1 MCTLQSMYFI
11 YLFLITILLP
21 LTLTACPYYC
31 FQKRYTRWSLCILF
45 TAILVPTLLYRLV
58 CPIYNGAVY
67 TQLSE
72 NRDPLQK
79 NTVRPWGDTF
89 TCKVNTVERPKTV
102 SDVQNIV
109 ATADKV
115 RVVGA
120 GHSFSPLICTD
131 STLITLSDM
140 NNVKEIKNNEVTV
153 EAGISIEM
161 LQEVLIKENKIIHG
175 FGSIQDQNVAGA
187 FMTSHHGLQYNS
199 FAENVKSLKIV
210 TASGNVEEIH
220 DLFMY
225 RASMGM
231 LGVVVEMT
239 IRTFPNTFVE
249 IQQSKMSLEDAISK
263 LQTGV
268 AGIIET
274 NYNQR
279 NHGYLKLMVERDVV
293 NTSITYP
300 VQTDQ
305 WSSVT
310 WDTFVVPLTVLWPW
324 LSTFPLLDFANDKI
338 TVKPIVQAWTHHS
351 EYGMMY
357 SAYAVPLENCSKVI
371 LAMDSK
377 PYDHHVSTILI
388 RFLKGQKSTTC
399 LTFAPEDSCVID
411 VYDIQTQPNLLDFHE
426 YLEGLVHDHGGYS
439 HWGKFY
445 AGDMTRQTKMSC
457 MAEFRLKQQEVDPKE
472 KFLND
477 FTKEIIVDNFDGRA
491 MRYGNTFKD
500 YRMKTVVYQIAFII
514 CITAYCYT
522 CIFKR
527 RRNDYKLLS

>member
-1 MCTLQSMYFI
+1 M
-11 YLFLITILLP
+11 P

-31 FQKRYTRWSLCILF
+31 FQKRYSRQSLCILF
-45 TAILVPTLLYRLV
+45 SAILIPTLLYRLV

-72 NRDPLQK
+72 NRNPLQK

-89 TCKVNTVERPKTV
+89 TCEAHTVERPKTV
-102 SDVQNIV
+102 PEVQNIV
-109 ATADKV
+109 ANAKNV

-120 GHSFSPLICTD
+120 GHSFSPLVCTD
-131 STLITLSDM
+131 STLITLSEM
-140 NNVKEIKNNEVTV
+140 NNVKEIKNDEVIV

-161 LQEVLIKENKIIHG
+161 LQAVLLKQNKIIHG

-199 FAENVKSLKIV
+199 FAENVISLKIV
-210 TASGNVEEIH
+210 TAAGNVEEIN

-225 RASMGM
+225 RSSMGM

-249 IQQSKMSLEDAISK
+249 IQQSKLSLDEAILK
-263 LQTGV
+263 LQTGI

-279 NHGYLKLMVERDVV
+279 NHGYLKLMVEKDAVD
-293 NTSITYP
+293 TSIVYP

-324 LSTFPLLDFANDKI
+324 LSTFPLLDFANEKT

-371 LAMDSK
+371 LAMDSQH
-377 PYDHHVSTILI
+377 YDHHVSTILI
-388 RFLKGQKSTTC
+388 RFLKGQKTTTC

-411 VYDIQTQPNLLDFHE
+411 VYDIQTQPYLSDFHE
-426 YLEGLVHDHGGYS
+426 YLEGLVHAHGGYS

-445 AGDMTRQTKMSC
+445 AGDITRQTKMPC
-457 MAEFRLKQQEVDPKE
+457 MTQFRLKQEEVDPHG

-477 FTKEIIVDNFDGRA
+477 YTKEILIDNFDNKA
-491 MRYGNTFKD
+491 MRYGSTFDD
-500 YRMKTVVYQIAFII
+500 YRTKTVLYQIVFLISI
-514 CITAYCYT
+514 CTYVYICAL
-522 CIFKR
+522 KR
-527 RRNDYKLLS
+527 YKRNPYRILV

>member
-1 MCTLQSMYFI
+1 M
-11 YLFLITILLP
+11 
-21 LTLTACPYYC
+21 
-31 FQKRYTRWSLCILF
+31 
-45 TAILVPTLLYRLV
+45 
-58 CPIYNGAVY
+58 CPIYNGAIY

-72 NRDPLQK
+72 NRDPIDGT
-79 NTVRPWGDTF
+79 TVRPWGDTF
-89 TCKVNTVERPKTV
+89 TCNPRSIERPKTL
-102 SDVQNIV
+102 SEVQTIV
-109 ATADKV
+109 ANADNV

-131 STLITLSDM
+131 YTLISLSNM
-140 NNVKEIKNNEVTV
+140 RAIKEVNNNTVTV
-153 EAGISIEM
+153 EAGISIER

-199 FAENVKSLKIV
+199 FAENVISLKIV
-210 TASGNVEEIH
+210 TASGNVEEIQ

-279 NHGYLKLMVERDVV
+279 NHGYLKLMVERDAVD
-293 NTSITYP
+293 TTIAYP
-300 VQTDQ
+300 VHTDQ

-324 LSTFPLLDFANDKI
+324 LSTFPLLDFANEKT

-357 SAYAVPLENCSKVI
+357 SAYAVPLENCSKFI
-371 LAMDSK
+371 LAIDSE

-388 RFLKGQKSTTC
+388 RFLKGQKTTTC

-411 VYDIQTQPNLLDFHE
+411 VYDIQTQPNLLDFHK
-426 YLEGLVHDHGGYS
+426 YLEGIVHYHGGYS

-445 AGDMTRQTKMSC
+445 AGDMTRQTTMTC
-457 MAEFRLKQQEVDPKE
+457 MAEFRLKQQEVDPKG

-477 FTKEIIVDNFDGRA
+477 YTKEIIVDNVKDRA
-491 MRYGNTFKD
+491 MRYGNTFKE
-500 YRMKTVVYQIAFII
+500 YRTKTVVYQITFAV
-514 CITAYCYT
+514 CLVAYFST
-522 CIFKR
+522 CLLQQKKG
-527 RRNDYKLLS
+527 DYKLLS

>member
-1 MCTLQSMYFI
+1 MFSV
-11 YLFLITILLP
+11 
-21 LTLTACPYYC
+21 
-31 FQKRYTRWSLCILF
+31 
-45 TAILVPTLLYRLV
+45 ILVPTLLYRLV

-72 NRDPLQK
+72 NRDPVHK
-79 NTVRPWGDTF
+79 TSVRPWGDTF
-89 TCKVNTVERPKTV
+89 TCRAHTVERPKTV
-102 SDVQNIV
+102 SEVQNIV
-109 ATADKV
+109 ANADKV

-120 GHSFSPLICTD
+120 GHSFSPLVCTN
-131 STLITLSDM
+131 STLITLSEM
-140 NNVKEIKNNEVTV
+140 NNVKEISNNEVTV

-161 LQEVLIKENKIIHG
+161 LQEVLLKKNKIIYG

-199 FAENVKSLKIV
+199 FAENVVSLKIV
-210 TASGNVEEIH
+210 TATGNVEEIS

-239 IRTFPNTFVE
+239 IRTFSNIFVE
-249 IQQSKMSLEDAISK
+249 IQQSKMSLEDAITK
-263 LQTGV
+263 VQTGV
-268 AGIIET
+268 AGIVET

-279 NHGYLKLMVERDVV
+279 NHGYLKLMVEKNAVADSDTIV
-293 NTSITYP
+293 YP

-324 LSTFPLLDFANDKI
+324 LSTFPLLDFVNEKTI
-338 TVKPIVQAWTHHS
+338 VKPIVQAWSHHS

-357 SAYAVPLENCSKVI
+357 SAYAVPVENCSKVI
-371 LAMDSK
+371 LAMDSH

-388 RFLKGQKSTTC
+388 RFLKGQNTTTC
-399 LTFAPEDSCVID
+399 LTFAPNDSCVID
-411 VYDIQTQPNLLDFHE
+411 IYDMQTQPNLLDFHE
-426 YLEGLVHDHGGYS
+426 YLESLVHDHGGYS

-445 AGDMTRQTKMSC
+445 AGDLTKQTKMPC
-457 MAEFRLKQQEVDPKE
+457 MTQFRLKQEEVDPHG

-477 FTKEIIVDNFDGRA
+477 YTKEILIDNFDNKA
-491 MRYGNTFKD
+491 MRYGTTFKD
-500 YRMKTVVYQIAFII
+500 YRTKTVLYQIIFLISI
-514 CITAYCYT
+514 CTYVYICAIKT
-522 CIFKR
+522 
-527 RRNDYKLLS
+527 YKQNPYSILI